1 MKKIVIKYYIKW
13 SEHID
18 MLLTLSS
25 SFSRSQTGT
34 GVIIVVCGEP
44 IAEKVL
50 PSVDK
55 EFISA

>member
-1 MKKIVIKYYIKW
+1 
-13 SEHID
+13 

-34 GVIIVVCGEP
+34 DVIIVVCGVP
-44 IAEKVL
+44 MTEKVL

-55 EFISA
+55 EFSSTPE